1 MTSSGPGLF
10 YNLFSLLFSPRVF
23 SPFSQTPSFFNQ
35 SSLWK
40 PWDLTQTR
48 PWLRQ
53 PQSPARW
60 EGRQNALFDLN
71 SHRIS
76 VSKIRLELP
85 SSTANTMSLFGL
97 DFYKQRINLNMT
109 WSGSSEPTARLGEW
123 QNVAC
128 SGDSQHMSPMRATKE
143 PDSLLWWFTGPHVG
157 VPQQWHHWCLRP
169 LRMEEWKAS
178 LKSLPPKKINKQNKQ
193 KRIWN
198 TPRLK
203 TGKSDF
209 PFTETVR
216 LFKGWELR
224 ISRGRNGVFYFRN
237 AQKPMKRGGPLDAQP
252 LVTAGARTMAP
263 ESSTL
268 HWQCFLQKMQNQA
281 THQGHHWLETKI
293 TFHWTKEIVQSLPA
307 NTKNRKPWLQ
317 SSKPWF

>member
-1 MTSSGPGLF
+1 MAVASQPLDWGSDRMWPAQETVSIC
-10 YNLFSLLFSPRVF
+10 PRWE
-23 SPFSQTPSFFNQ
+23 PPRSQT
-35 SSLWK
+35 
-40 PWDLTQTR
+40 
-48 PWLRQ
+48 
-53 PQSPARW
+53 
-60 EGRQNALFDLN
+60 
-71 SHRIS
+71 H
-76 VSKIRLELP
+76 
-85 SSTANTMSLFGL
+85 
-97 DFYKQRINLNMT
+97 Y
-109 WSGSSEPTARLGEW
+109 
-123 QNVAC
+123 
-128 SGDSQHMSPMRATKE
+128 SGDSLGLTWEFLSNGTTDVCAHSEWRNGKRHWKVYP
-143 PDSLLWWFTGPHVG
+143 
-157 VPQQWHHWCLRP
+157 PQ
-169 LRMEEWKAS
+169 
-178 LKSLPPKKINKQNKQ
+178 KINKQNKQ

-237 AQKPMKRGGPLDAQP
+237 AQKPMKRGGPLDTQP

-268 HWQCFLQKMQNQA
+268 HWQCFLQKTQNQA